1 MERPRRPI
9 VTNIAEVAVR
19 LGVTEIRAAGTGL
32 SKPLTQQALLVAAS
46 APIHHHVATVRS
58 RSRASLTL
66 LWLQGG
72 LAAVDIGWLAYLI
85 WQDLQLG
92 GLGVVAA
99 WVLGWAIG
107 LELIVLIMAVVFAI
121 GRAIAIGVVIWVEA
135 FVCSSLLAVLM
146 LTGMPY
152 FLESRDPVFLGLLAA
167 PLSGYAVVLLAAVT
181 QPLPRNTWAIGVLAA
196 LLLTPGVPLSVEA
209 FHQASV
215 VGAKC
220 PVGGPTVDLRFTG
233 DFQAHVTRLCNNAA
247 VVGHGLCSFQGGGAD
262 TWATAD
268 LSFADGFRLYTLSIA
283 ARGTPGPDG
292 ALHVTI
298 PSGQPSI
305 ASPGLMRLGDP
316 PAVSLTSGTRGW
328 GGSGS
333 RADIIVRPDLSGKI
347 DGTLPASPGSGDTVR
362 VSGVWVCP

>member
-1 MERPRRPI
+1 M
-9 VTNIAEVAVR
+9 
-19 LGVTEIRAAGTGL
+19 
-32 SKPLTQQALLVAAS
+32 AAS
-46 APIHHHVATVRS
+46 APIHQHVATVRS
-58 RSRASLTL
+58 RSWALRAL

-72 LAAVDIGWLAYLI
+72 LAAVDIGWLAYLS
-85 WQDLQLG
+85 WQYLHLG

-146 LTGMPY
+146 LTGMSY

-167 PLSGYAVVLLAAVT
+167 PLSGYAVVLLAAVP
-181 QPLPRNTWAIGVLAA
+181 QRLPRNTWAIGVLSA
-196 LLLTPGVPLSVEA
+196 LLLTPGVPLSVEV

-215 VGAKC
+215 VAGNC
-220 PVGGPTVDLRFTG
+220 PLGGPTVDLRFTG

-247 VVGHGLCSFQGGGAD
+247 VDGHRLCSFQGGGAD
-262 TWATAD
+262 TWATVD
-268 LSFADGFRLYTLSIA
+268 LSFADGFRLYTLSIT

-292 ALHVTI
+292 ALHVMI
-298 PSGQPSI
+298 PSGEPSI
-305 ASPGLMRLGDP
+305 ASPGLMRIGDP
-316 PAVSLTSGTRGW
+316 PIVSLTSGTRGW

-333 RADIIVRPDLSGKI
+333 RADIIVRPDSSGKI
-347 DGTLPASPGSGDTVR
+347 DGTLPVSPGSGNTVR